1 MEQQTLNTIK
11 KEFSVILALL
21 TSYLALNPVKKNLL
35 LTIHEEISNFIESE
49 EDTLDQLMDFL
60 DQCEETNP
68 EYPFFFFFLEELNDI
83 YDRNEEIEEQS
94 WNELFPGITL
104 DSFLQEMFS
113 GMMVLQIPEFKTKDG
128 LENWLEEVMG
138 K

>member
-68 EYPFFFFFLEELNDI
+68 EYPFLLHFLEELNDI